1 MFWCTSTNKRMS
13 TKQKWLI
20 VSTEMQCRAIEN
32 NGGFVIQVPY
42 RYYDIIIT
50 ARNEVGA
57 RLYFHRHL
65 SFCQW
70 GGAIPACIAGG
81 IPACLAAG
89 LQGGL
94 LRGGVPG
101 PRGVCSSDGLL
112 QGGLLL
118 GVAFCCGVLLC
129 PPGLVAFWLKA
140 ALW

>member
-1 MFWCTSTNKRMS
+1 MNYMASGIHSLLTLLLATHPYYRFIRISVVLIHARDLMWYWCTSTNNRIS

-65 SFCQW
+65 SFY
-70 GGAIPACIAGG
+70 
-81 IPACLAAG
+81 
-89 LQGGL
+89 
-94 LRGGVPG
+94 
-101 PRGVCSSDGLL
+101 
-112 QGGLLL
+112 
-118 GVAFCCGVLLC
+118 
-129 PPGLVAFWLKA
+129 
-140 ALW
+140 